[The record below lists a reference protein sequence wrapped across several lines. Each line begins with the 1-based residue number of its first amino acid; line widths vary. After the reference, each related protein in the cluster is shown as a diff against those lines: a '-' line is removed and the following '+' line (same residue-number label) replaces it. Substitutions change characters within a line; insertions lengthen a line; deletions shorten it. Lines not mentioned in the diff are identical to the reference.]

1 MTIADF
7 KALSPPEQLVR
18 LRDAERREP
27 NAGDASVADLI
38 GAFDERLRTLSSRE
52 IMELLA
58 HAAGGLATDD
68 EHAYWCCVCELHRRA
83 DRSIFET
90 CRTWAASAE
99 AGLRKTSADVLA
111 QLGYA
116 VGRPFALESQTILER
131 LLQESSIG
139 VVRAALVAL
148 GHLRV
153 GDLSL
158 IAGCAGHPDAQV
170 REAVVHALLYRDELA
185 ARQVLIELS
194 ADTAEAVR
202 DWATFGL
209 GTCSRAD
216 SPDLRAALV
225 ERLDDADDE
234 TRGEAI
240 FGLANRKDLRALPA
254 IARELAR
261 DEVSGLALEAAA
273 KMPDQRF
280 LPALEALL
288 RSSPEDQD
296 ILEAIAACRGQR
308 AP

>member
-1 MTIADF
+1 
-7 KALSPPEQLVR
+7 
-18 LRDAERREP
+18 
-27 NAGDASVADLI
+27 
-38 GAFDERLRTLSSRE
+38 
-52 IMELLA
+52 
-58 HAAGGLATDD
+58 
-68 EHAYWCCVCELHRRA
+68 
-83 DRSIFET
+83 
-90 CRTWAASAE
+90 
-99 AGLRKTSADVLA
+99 LRKTSADVLA

-116 VGRPFALESQTILER
+116 AEHPFALESQTILER
-131 LLQESSIG
+131 LLQDSSIG
-139 VVRAALVAL
+139 TVRAALIAF

-158 IAGCAGHPDAQV
+158 MASCARHPDPEI
-170 REAVVHALLYRDELA
+170 RRAVVHALLPRDELP
-185 ARQVLIELS
+185 ARRLLIELS
-194 ADTAEAVR
+194 ADPAETVR

-240 FGLANRKDLRALPA
+240 FGLANRKDPRALPA

-288 RSSPEDQD
+288 RSSPEDKD

-308 AP
+308 AS